1 MILIET
7 QRLQMR
13 EFTPDDLDAVYDF
26 TTDVEV
32 SKYTGDAGR
41 VKSRD
46 DAAAIIEDVWM
57 ADYAQYGYGR
67 YALIHKADKK
77 VIGFC
82 GVKFEP
88 KLNGTDLGYRLLPDY
103 WGKGLAFEAG
113 IAMMGYA
120 RKELGLTRILAD
132 AVDENVASHKI
143 LVRLGFD
150 KVKSITDQGVTNH
163 YYESVVDS

>member
-13 EFTPDDLDAVYDF
+13 EFTLEDIDEVYAF
-26 TTDVEV
+26 TSHADV
-32 SKYTGDAGR
+32 SRYTGDAGR

-46 DAAAIIEDVWM
+46 DAAAIIKDIWM

-82 GVKFEP
+82 GVKFDQTS
-88 KLNGTDLGYRLLPDY
+88 NGTDLGYRLLPEY
-103 WGKGLAFEAG
+103 WGQGLAFEAAT
-113 IAMMGYA
+113 AMMDYA
-120 RKELGLTRILAD
+120 QKALGLTRILAD
-132 AVDENVASHKI
+132 AVDENLASNKI
-143 LVRLGFD
+143 LVKLGFN
-150 KVKSITDQGVTNH
+150 KVKSVTEQGVTSH
-163 YYESVVDS
+163 YYESTIAS